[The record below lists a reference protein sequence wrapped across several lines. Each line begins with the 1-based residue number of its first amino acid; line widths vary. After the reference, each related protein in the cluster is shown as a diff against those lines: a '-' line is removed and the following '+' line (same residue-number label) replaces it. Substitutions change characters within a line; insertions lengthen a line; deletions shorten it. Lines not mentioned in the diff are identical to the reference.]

1 MFEIN
6 DSNHRPATVAYLLV
20 KESLY
25 LHVDYNLIN
34 INCICIMQGELT
46 MGKQKSR
53 YQSLLENLSDWILQ
67 SAEQDL
73 LTMMDLVTQA
83 KAYLRAAE
91 DLSLEEIYTL
101 ENYLLRDFKAF
112 SQRLSED
119 VDNSFWWQNTKYE
132 IWQTI
137 ARMSDRSKL
146 EFFEMQ
152 IDIAQHGT
160 YSAGELVAIGELI
173 CKRCGHSHNITGV
186 QRILLCTKCGG
197 DTFARKT
204 SSV

>member
-1 MFEIN
+1 
-6 DSNHRPATVAYLLV
+6 
-20 KESLY
+20 
-25 LHVDYNLIN
+25 
-34 INCICIMQGELT
+34 

-67 SAEQDL
+67 SAKQDM
-73 LTMMDLVTQA
+73 LTMLDLVNQA

-137 ARMSDRSKL
+137 AHMSDRSKL
-146 EFFEMQ
+146 EFFEMYE
-152 IDIAQHGT
+152 DLAHHGT
-160 YSAGELVAIGELI
+160 YRTDELVAIGELI
-173 CKRCGHSHNITGV
+173 CKKCGHSQQITCV
-186 QRILLCTKCGG
+186 QRIQPCVKCAGEV
-197 DTFARKT
+197 FSRKAL
-204 SSV
+204 SV